1 MAVVTEDGVT
11 ILTETV
17 MRCGLCGPLRVIQT
31 DTHEVSIHVGQQMS
45 IHVGQQMWVERTNL
59 LVQGTI

>member
-31 DTHEVSIHVGQQMS
+31 DTHEVSIHVGQQM
-45 IHVGQQMWVERTNL
+45 WVERTNL